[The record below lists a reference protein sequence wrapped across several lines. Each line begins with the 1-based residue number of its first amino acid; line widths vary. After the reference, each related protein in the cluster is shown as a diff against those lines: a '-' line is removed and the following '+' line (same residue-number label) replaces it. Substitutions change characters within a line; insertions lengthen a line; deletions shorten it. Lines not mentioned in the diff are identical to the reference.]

1 MPLPRINVG
10 DTIRATHLQ
19 QICDEIQQN
28 RIRPGVGVR
37 LNTTSGG
44 TTLSVDLSGI
54 RGASSSA
61 ATPTLTPFQIVSGYP
76 AIPTEPVVRIQGE
89 SYVSVIET
97 GGLLAITGDPGL
109 GAIIGGP
116 NDNEDDPGQF
126 PLPEIGESVWLEA
139 EVSGFNI
146 TAITV
151 KIGEAGASGFWE
163 NYPDPVEVSVPDPE
177 TPYEVAVVT
186 RCLIAHVVAG
196 DDPRQGDVYV
206 VGEGEA
212 AETRKVLQQLKTNL
226 GVQVLMMRGTPA
238 PVLVPWHG
246 PFIIP

>member
-1 MPLPRINVG
+1 MPLPRVNVG
-10 DTIRATHLQ
+10 DPIRANHIQ

-54 RGASSSA
+54 RSGSAGSSED
-61 ATPTLTPFQIVSGYP
+61 TYTPFQIVAGYP
-76 AIPTEPVVRIQGE
+76 ADPTAPVVRIQGE

-97 GGLLAITGDPGL
+97 GELLSITGDPGL

-116 NDNEDDPGQF
+116 DDNPDDPGQF
-126 PLPEIGESVWLEA
+126 PLPEIGQSVWLEA
-139 EVSGFNI
+139 TIDGFNVTSLSVWI
-146 TAITV
+146 GQA
-151 KIGEAGASGFWE
+151 GEAGLWE
-163 NYPDPVEVSVPDPE
+163 NYPDPIEVTVPDPE
-177 TPYEVAVVT
+177 TPYAVAVVS
-186 RCLIAHVVAG
+186 RCLIAHVVDG
-196 DDPRQGDVYV
+196 SDPRHGDTYV
-206 VGEGEA
+206 VGIGQNP
-212 AETRKVLQQLKTNL
+212 ETRKILQQLKTNL
-226 GVQVLMMRGTPA
+226 GVQVLMMRGVPA